1 MNKILIF
8 LTAIFLLSC
17 SSNNKVVIPD
27 FMPGPKAIVYK
38 TKADYYDKVPIFLS
52 ADKKTITGFPHPKDL
67 MQGGQLALPTRLV
80 KGYLL
85 DNRGV
90 GSNTAFLKYTYQ
102 EYADMKTYPSLEEL
116 FQSIID
122 NDPFLQIYD
131 CGLRSDY
138 KTVGEINQLIKK
150 GFKGA
155 KKVK

>member
-1 MNKILIF
+1 MNKIMVLF
-8 LTAIFLLSC
+8 LAVFLLSC

-27 FMPGPKAIVYK
+27 YMPGPKAIVYK

-52 ADKKTITGFPHPKDL
+52 EDKKTITGFPHPKDL
-67 MQGGQLALPTRLV
+67 MQVGQLALPTKLI

-90 GSNTAFLKYTYQ
+90 NANTAFLKYSYQ
-102 EYADMKTYPSLEEL
+102 EYADLQTHPNLEKL
-116 FQSIID
+116 YQSIID
-122 NDPFLQIYD
+122 KDPILEIYD

-138 KTVGEINQLIKK
+138 ETVGEINQLIKK
-150 GFKGA
+150 RFKGA

>member
-8 LTAIFLLSC
+8 LIAIFFFSC
-17 SSNNKVVIPD
+17 NSNKKVVIPD

-38 TKADYYDKVPIFLS
+38 TKADYFNKVPVFLS
-52 ADKKTITGFPHPKDL
+52 EDKKTITGFPHPKDL
-67 MQGGQLALPTRLV
+67 MKGSELALPTKLI
-80 KGYLL
+80 KSYLL

-102 EYADMKTYPSLEEL
+102 EYSNLKTTPNPEKLY
-116 FQSIID
+116 QMIID
-122 NDPFLQIYD
+122 KDPILEIYD
-131 CGLRSDY
+131 CGLRSDFT
-138 KTVGEINQLIKK
+138 TVGEINQIIRK